1 LLEFGIPDVE
11 ERLKRY
17 RRYVYEAGCLDSA
30 DSGTVPEEHAQ
41 LSQVNSTGQAG
52 VIEKDIVEQER
63 GKNYEIS
70 RQIGSGT
77 VPDILRILGLLVLK
91 NMFPAITSGL
101 IICLCPSEKR
111 FPGGLRVWMGFIR

>member
-1 LLEFGIPDVE
+1 MLEFGIPDVE

-17 RRYVYEAGCLDSA
+17 RRYVYEAGSLDSA

-52 VIEKDIVEQER
+52 VIDKDIVEQER
-63 GKNYEIS
+63 GKNYEVS

-77 VPDILRILGLLVLK
+77 VPDILQILGLLVLK
-91 NMFPAITSGL
+91 NLFPAITSG
-101 IICLCPSEKR
+101 
-111 FPGGLRVWMGFIR
+111 